1 MNQKYIRYLGYG
13 LMIALSHDLMI
24 AQETSPQK
32 TPADPKQKEAILFYW
47 KSEVT
52 DLMEQ
57 KKALDAKYTELQTKY
72 TKDTEALKAEN
83 ERLKKLNAELEADKQ
98 NRVASRD
105 TQTQN
110 ADQRIASLQQE
121 LAETKRQKEQLERD
135 LAAKTFAEQQAQER
149 IKTLERSIAAA
160 NAEKNATVASNQNN
174 SDLQAQV
181 NSLTAQRDQLQKDLA
196 ANNAYIDSLKKNQN
210 TTTTTTTSTS
220 TSSQGY
226 VINSVTP
233 SGASTESLLLDSQ
246 AQVKSLE
253 ARLIDVIQERDR
265 LQKDLADAKAGQLQ
279 AVRPE
284 TPATVPSNYA
294 PAAPKETTKT
304 TVTTSTE
311 SSTTTTTS
319 ASKSAAAAAATTT
332 PTLAPVASTTDQDK
346 RIADL
351 QAQVNSLTNQ
361 RDQLQRDIAAI
372 YGYQTPTVGQP
383 ANPTTVIEN
392 NSKTAA
398 GTTANTTTSTS
409 TPTVISSNQS
419 LDDAM
424 ARNKKLEAD
433 LAEMTKQRDKLQ
445 KELDTNYNNMYNSKT
460 NPLSPANPQTKETTT
475 TTTTTTETSTSTAK
489 SAAGSEAKLADSKDA
504 KSVDAKSADAKT
516 ADAKVADAKS
526 SSTTT
531 TTTTTETTS
540 TTGITRIAQLE
551 NEVAA
556 LTKERDQLKRD
567 LQASKADKTIETRLA
582 EVNSRIEK
590 IQADKTLTEAE
601 KAEKLK
607 AANAEIEK
615 INQEKNANTTS
626 IASNNKELEKKN
638 AAMEDMKKEY
648 ESKIEALN
656 KEIAELK
663 EDKETLESDLAT
675 SKEQLEEEGSK
686 HKEEIERLTE
696 QAQKLE
702 EALEKEIKKG
712 NKSKSNSGSNTTPAS
727 AQVSSKGGKTIISL
741 ASSVNFHTGSREL
754 TPEGKRTLDNIIK
767 VLKKHS
773 TEKILVEG
781 NTDNR
786 PVPTN
791 SKMRD
796 NWHLSFER
804 ALTVLKY
811 LKKGQL
817 QKTQFLAGG
826 FADSNPVKPNTSESN
841 RAANRRVDII
851 VLPKR

>member
-24 AQETSPQK
+24 AQETSAQK
-32 TPADPKQKEAILFYW
+32 TPADPKQKEALLFYW

-57 KKALDAKYTELQTKY
+57 KKALDAKYAELQTKY
-72 TKDTEALKAEN
+72 TTDTEALKAEN
-83 ERLKKLNAELEADKQ
+83 ERLKKVNAELEADKQ

-105 TQTQN
+105 SQSQN

-149 IKTLERSIAAA
+149 IKTLERTIAAT

-181 NSLTAQRDQLQKDLA
+181 NSLTTQRDQLQKDLA
-196 ANNAYIDSLKKNQN
+196 ANNAYIETLKRNQS
-210 TTTTTTTSTS
+210 TTTSTTTSSS
-220 TSSQGY
+220 TSSTGY
-226 VINSVTP
+226 VINSVNP
-233 SGASTESLLLDSQ
+233 DGPSTESLLLDSQ
-246 AQVKSLE
+246 ARVKSLE
-253 ARLIDVIQERDR
+253 ARLVDVVQERDR
-265 LQKDLADAKAGQLQ
+265 LQKDLADAKAGQL
-279 AVRPE
+279 ASPKSE
-284 TPATVPSNYA
+284 TPATVPSNYT
-294 PAAPKETTKT
+294 PAKEPAKT
-304 TVTTSTE
+304 TTVV
-311 SSTTTTTS
+311 TTTS
-319 ASKSAAAAAATTT
+319 ETSTNTTNSSTSAAVKTAQPA
-332 PTLAPVASTTDQDK
+332 DQDK

-351 QAQVNSLTNQ
+351 QAQVNNLTNQ

-372 YGYQTPTVGQP
+372 YGYQNPTIGQP
-383 ANPTTVIEN
+383 ANPTTTIEN
-392 NSKTAA
+392 NAKTSPA
-398 GTTANTTTSTS
+398 TNNTST
-409 TPTVISSNQS
+409 TPAVIASNAS
-419 LDDAM
+419 IDDAL

-460 NPLSPANPQTKETTT
+460 NPLSPSKETSTT
-475 TTTTTTETSTSTAK
+475 TTTTTTETSSTTAK
-489 SAAGSEAKLADSKDA
+489 SAVAPEAKVADSKTADA
-504 KSVDAKSADAKT
+504 KST
-516 ADAKVADAKS
+516 DAKVADAKVADS
-526 SSTTT
+526 KTPAAKTTET
-531 TTTTTETTS
+531 TVTTTTETTS

-567 LQASKADKTIETRLA
+567 LNASKADKTIEGRLA

-601 KAEKLK
+601 KAEKIK

-615 INQEKNANTTS
+615 INQEKNANNTS
-626 IASNNKELEKKN
+626 IASNAKELEKKN

-663 EDKETLESDLAT
+663 EDKETLESDLAS
-675 SKEQLEEEGSK
+675 SKEQLEEEGTK
-686 HKEEIERLTE
+686 HKEEIERLTQ

-702 EALEKEIKKG
+702 EALEKEIKKVG
-712 NKSKSNSGSNTTPAS
+712 KSKSSKSDTSAPAQIS
-727 AQVSSKGGKTIISL
+727 TKGGKTVISL
-741 ASSVNFHTGSREL
+741 ASTVNFKTGSREL
-754 TPEGKRTLDNIIK
+754 TEEGKKTLDKIIK

-773 TEKILVEG
+773 SEKILVEG
-781 NTDNR
+781 NTDNK
-786 PVPTN
+786 PVPQN
-791 SKMRD
+791 SKLKD
-796 NWHLSFER
+796 NWHLSFDR

-817 QKTQFLAGG
+817 QRTQFVAAGS
-826 FADSNPVKPNTSESN
+826 ADSNPVKPNTSESN

-851 VLPKR
+851 VLPKK